1 MALESYKSHE
11 EVLRELFEGVRQQMV
26 RLYSIIYDFDLCS
39 PSALTG

>member
-11 EVLRELFEGVRQQMV
+11 EVLRDLFEGVRQQMV
-26 RLYSIIYDFDLCS
+26 RLYSIIYFDLCS